1 MLASVVAIAVNALQP
16 DRRDVCR
23 SGCEV
28 PTVSAYEVGPGI
40 LMTAMYGEDGQVCR
54 MTTCG
59 HLVHRS
65 DSPSTRLGLFLYSR
79 GMLAAS
85 SLRLLVTPISFVLW
99 IPTWPNML
107 NDAQG

>member
-1 MLASVVAIAVNALQP
+1 M
-16 DRRDVCR
+16 
-23 SGCEV
+23 GFT
-28 PTVSAYEVGPGI
+28 PTVPPQFPGYLSDDSVG
-40 LMTAMYGEDGQVCR
+40 
-54 MTTCG
+54 TCCERADIRFIG
-59 HLVHRS
+59 RTHL
-65 DSPSTRLGLFLYSR
+65 STRLGLFLYSR